1 MPSSKRRTAC
11 WIFSWSTTFGSRLS
25 ANNKNA
31 PEGASVHGGYYKAA
45 NSESALGSKFLQTS
59 GRQQAATSN
68 EANQLTATHLHRAN
82 RFLLRLTRNHSLLIA
97 VRFLKTLEEVLGL
110 ANNHARKHDQGNH
123 VRNGHARVEDV
134 GNGPHSGNGHIRTS
148 KHAGDVC
155 PAIRLHGL
163 LRTVA
168 EILEA
173 TLSIVV
179 PTENSGETEQSQANH
194 KHEAHGLAGNE
205 RQASLE
211 CSGGNSRSLKARN
224 LVRARHH
231 ESQTS
236 HGAHDNRVQE
246 GARHGHETLTHGLF
260 GLSSGS
266 SNRSRTKTGLVREN
280 ATRDTLLHSNDNRT
294 QSATS
299 GGTQAKRALD
309 NRDQRIGQGGDVHH
323 DEHQREAHID
333 DNHDGNDLL
342 SNARNALQTTNDNQT
357 YRGVDIN
364 SDSVATSY
372 NATLLQTLLR
382 DTMGFEGFVNTDSN
396 ILFDI
401 PWGVEELTPLERIAL
416 MYNAGSDIIGDWWGK
431 PIDYSLALEAYS
443 KGMIQEEALTRAT
456 TKNVVSLLESD
467 RFENPYKDLQTSLA
481 AEAAYAPKVETL
493 ALEMSTKS
501 LVLLKN
507 HNNVLPLK
515 ETGKKVFVASFTRNG
530 EDDNKLA
537 NWNRTLT
544 EAGYVIVEKA
554 GEADIVLL
562 DVKPDFP
569 ANNGCMNTLDLV
581 EDLEVAEYDTKTGMK
596 TGGMTDLTTLMDVKK
611 IKKYAKA
618 VHANG
623 GVVICSLTLSAPW
636 ILTKLEPYCD
646 AILVNFASVTELA
659 GLSELVTIT
668 DLQLQVLSGAIMP
681 TGKLPVTLP
690 SCTAVLEVTDT
701 EIDGVVYELCASP
714 NDVPGYDKDQY
725 IAPEVLAQSPSG
737 SYAYQDEDGNTYK
750 VWFGL
755 TY

>member
-1 MPSSKRRTAC
+1 MNYTHAEVASLDPQTMRTLC
-11 WIFSWSTTFGSRLS
+11 
-25 ANNKNA
+25 
-31 PEGASVHGGYYKAA
+31 
-45 NSESALGSKFLQTS
+45 
-59 GRQQAATSN
+59 
-68 EANQLTATHLHRAN
+68 
-82 RFLLRLTRNHSLLIA
+82 
-97 VRFLKTLEEVLGL
+97 EEYL
-110 ANNHARKHDQGNH
+110 ANNYIDPETSERLGVKRGL
-123 VRNGHARVEDV
+123 RNPDGTGV
-134 GNGPHSGNGHIRTS
+134 
-148 KHAGDVC
+148 
-155 PAIRLHGL
+155 
-163 LRTVA
+163 
-168 EILEA
+168 
-173 TLSIVV
+173 
-179 PTENSGETEQSQANH
+179 
-194 KHEAHGLAGNE
+194 LAGLTNV
-205 RQASLE
+205 
-211 CSGGNSRSLKARN
+211 CDVVGYKK
-224 LVRARHH
+224 
-231 ESQTS
+231 
-236 HGAHDNRVQE
+236 DQE
-246 GARHGHETLTHGLF
+246 GHVIPIPGRL
-260 GLSSGS
+260 
-266 SNRSRTKTGLVREN
+266 
-280 ATRDTLLHSNDNRT
+280 
-294 QSATS
+294 
-299 GGTQAKRALD
+299 
-309 NRDQRIGQGGDVHH
+309 I
-323 DEHQREAHID
+323 
-333 DNHDGNDLL
+333 
-342 SNARNALQTTNDNQT
+342 

-581 EDLEVAEYDTKTGMK
+581 EDLEVAEYDTNTGMK

-623 GVVICSLTLSAPW
+623 GVVICSLTLSALW